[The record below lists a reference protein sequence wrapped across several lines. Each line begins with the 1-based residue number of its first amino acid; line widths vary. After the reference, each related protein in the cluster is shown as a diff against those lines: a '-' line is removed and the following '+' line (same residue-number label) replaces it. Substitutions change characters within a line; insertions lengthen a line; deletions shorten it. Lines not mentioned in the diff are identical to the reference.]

1 MLSYLSIEKTKRILP
16 IVEVEHFLS
25 KQFWEI
31 LKDKNKIEEKSVK
44 ELNTMFECH
53 LEKDKSILEVVQN
66 IRERLNLDDIY
77 FDMYNPKDSEKEHIY
92 QLLKQE
98 FDSNKETEALSGLEP
113 TIKKLEEYFV
123 K

>member
-1 MLSYLSIEKTKRILP
+1 M
-16 IVEVEHFLS
+16 
-25 KQFWEI
+25 
-31 LKDKNKIEEKSVK
+31 K

-113 TIKKLEEYFV
+113 TIKKLEEVSKKYGMSKSGLV
-123 K
+123 NLLINQVSEKGTIY